1 MLCVTVYLLFHIMT
15 SWGFWFELEDIFFDF
30 HTTQSQ
36 EINTFK
42 ICCSFACLFVPC
54 FFIRHIFEKKIVANI
69 ILGAVR
75 LRCCCYCYRSI
86 VNHFESIRGKEW
98 ENILWCDDDLI
109 ANKTLNRENALICIW
124 DLCWIHRYIIQH
136 QTNFENIH
144 LYFLAFRKLLSNETG
159 LGVETHQPISTPF

>member
-1 MLCVTVYLLFHIMT
+1 MPI
-15 SWGFWFELEDIFFDF
+15 
-30 HTTQSQ
+30 
-36 EINTFK
+36 
-42 ICCSFACLFVPC
+42 SFVSLFVW
-54 FFIRHIFEKKIVANI
+54 FVVVIVIVVFWITLNR
-69 ILGAVR
+69 LDVR
-75 LRCCCYCYRSI
+75 
-86 VNHFESIRGKEW
+86 EW

-159 LGVETHQPISTPF
+159 LGVETHQPISTPFLWRKNSSELNYENKNFFKYPQWKLQLLMRFGFFLLKERNCSALQKRPI